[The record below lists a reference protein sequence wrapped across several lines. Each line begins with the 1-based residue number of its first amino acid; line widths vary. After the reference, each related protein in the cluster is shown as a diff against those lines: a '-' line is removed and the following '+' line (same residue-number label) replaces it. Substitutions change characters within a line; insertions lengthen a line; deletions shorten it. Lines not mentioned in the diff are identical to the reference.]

1 MEEENF
7 VVLQLDYV
15 MEKKCRD
22 VNRKCSFVGPSFITK
37 ERVRCHWVRKNGH
50 SKQNKCCTFIKRC
63 KVSGKVKNC
72 KTSKVGCHFRGTVIR
87 TKRVKK
93 CHRRKFGRN
102 GIRVRCC
109 SWNTSC
115 NLKKQCKKVRVR
127 CSWKGKATY
136 VYLKNKCEFK
146 KKSKTIQQRFC
157 CSWKKKCI
165 AKKCKNLEKQCKWTG
180 RIYVT
185 KRNVKCFWIK
195 VGLNTRRRKC
205 CAVKKRCHH
214 VKKHHHKN
222 CKKLSKKCK
231 FIGSPVSKKKLLQNV
246 NGQDMQD
253 FK

>member
-1 MEEENF
+1 MRTFGKNGRRKF
-7 VVLQLDYV
+7 CCTAVRLCHG
-15 MEKKCRD
+15 KKCRD

-136 VYLKNKCEFK
+136 VYLKK
-146 KKSKTIQQRFC
+146 
-157 CSWKKKCI
+157 
-165 AKKCKNLEKQCKWTG
+165 
-180 RIYVT
+180 
-185 KRNVKCFWIK
+185 
-195 VGLNTRRRKC
+195 
-205 CAVKKRCHH
+205 
-214 VKKHHHKN
+214 
-222 CKKLSKKCK
+222 
-231 FIGSPVSKKKLLQNV
+231 
-246 NGQDMQD
+246 
-253 FK
+253 